1 MSALGAVGIRL
12 DPVMGYNFVVNLVET
27 SSTMAI
33 AKSAALSALTDVV
46 LGGFSEC
53 TGLDMALEVEEYKEG
68 GRSGAVLKFPTRVT
82 WTPIVL
88 KHGVGAGTTLWDWH
102 YDFAVGK
109 GKRRDGVITLLNDLH
124 LPAHIWYFR
133 RGLPVKYAG
142 PSLNA
147 AQSAVAIESIEIAHE
162 GLYQVPLVGYAGAA
176 VSAGVSAAVT
186 GL

>member
-12 DPVMGYNFVVNLVET
+12 YPVMGYNFVVNLVET
-27 SSTMAI
+27 SSTMALV
-33 AKSAALSALTDVV
+33 KSAALSALTDVV

-53 TGLDMALEVEEYKEG
+53 TGLDMALEVEEYTEG
-68 GRSGAVLKFPTRVT
+68 GRSGAVLKFPSRVT
-82 WTPIVL
+82 WTPIIL

-142 PSLNA
+142 PPLNA
-147 AQSAVAIESIEIAHE
+147 VQSAVAIESIEIAHE